1 LGCTAATITDDTSD
15 LSDELSIFSYIV
27 GLLMI
32 TILTEVTLPK
42 VATSSIAATDGFALR
57 DTLAL
62 LFLTTEPP
70 TSL

>member
-27 GLLMI
+27 GFSTI
-32 TILTEVTLPK
+32 TILIAVTLPK
-42 VATSSIAATDGFALR
+42 VATSIKAAIDKLELIAEPLVTFE
-57 DTLAL
+57 
-62 LFLTTEPP
+62 TTEPP